1 MHGLTLGCVQFET
14 KVWSLET
21 EDGRVVNLLDE
32 GKEDPFV
39 NTDL

>member
-1 MHGLTLGCVQFET
+1 MDVQFET
-14 KVWSLET
+14 KEWTLET
-21 EDGRVVNLLDE
+21 EDGRVVNLLNE